1 MHWGFYGKDVGVERR
16 AGRYT
21 ESKAMEEMF
30 LSQGSETAVLI
41 LHVNFQIQFYLFIY
55 LFIAAMHILPQFTST
70 SPPPRPCYFSTELPQ
85 VALNFSRK
93 PRNEIKNVCLDQI
106 STPSESALP

>member
-55 LFIAAMHILPQFTST
+55 LLLQCIFCPNLHPLHPHPDHVTLVLS
-70 SPPPRPCYFSTELPQ
+70 CHKLH
-85 VALNFSRK
+85 
-93 PRNEIKNVCLDQI
+93 
-106 STPSESALP
+106 